1 MEGLQGRVDSVVKLI
16 DVEILG
22 GDQCNREVWR
32 YESCRKFTIWLEEKR
47 NLSRWDSTGELAAD
61 ETVRGSMGDVRK
73 REIKRGSLSDSTRAA
88 SGVSASV
95 LMWRWTKIL
104 QVDLEERVL
113 RRGMKHLLQN
123 IVVSLEKYCSSR
135 FHKEDIIEDK
145 SYKSLLSTHL
155 GIWSGW
161 GGVYY
166 VELGLGKVQGGRG
179 GVQSVTRE
187 GLTRW
192 DIVGDVVGVLRC
204 GESQSVGTPV
214 SIVTM
219 CAGIDRV
226 SSVRTVG
233 AGGIG
238 IGVGVWWESEDL
250 SLSDIATTGR
260 CRHSSKN
267 VELPTYTSMVGN
279 HSARLFT
286 QTNQRLRTSSVY
298 GTSSRTRD
306 NVDSTILTS
315 TRLGICSKA
324 EMVVL
329 LFLFILLSTGLSGS
343 TRVLCSDYDRQTFGL
358 SHVGIS
364 DSIVHCLS
372 GSDISDG
379 DLGVRHYCNT
389 EGLDKV
395 SIEYDL
401 CFLLVDGFKGD
412 NLWTICDD
420 RSHSS
425 LVYNIVSYK
434 GG

>member
-1 MEGLQGRVDSVVKLI
+1 MDRVIQPILWIVDSGCSKHMTGNLQLLRNFVDKFIGTVRFENDHFAAITGYRDYVQGNLMICHGEDLLI
-16 DVEILG
+16 GSRNSNL
-22 GDQCNREVWR
+22 
-32 YESCRKFTIWLEEKR
+32 YTISIS
-47 NLSRWDSTGELAAD
+47 NLAASSPLYLMSKATSTKSWLWHQRLSHLNFGTINHLTKKD
-61 ETVRGSMGDVRK
+61 LVDGLPKFKYDKDHLCSACKQGNSKKASFLPKLVPSTESKLELLHMDLCRPMRVESISGKRYILVTIDDYSCYTWTPKFLWAEAIATACFTRNHSLVHTRK
-73 REIKRGSLSDSTRAA
+73 RISHKR
-88 SGVSASV
+88 
-95 LMWRWTKIL
+95 TKNKAKN
-104 QVDLEERVL
+104 DKTEH
-113 RRGMKHLLQN
+113 GM
-123 IVVSLEKYCSSR
+123 E
-135 FHKEDIIEDK
+135 
-145 SYKSLLSTHL
+145 
-155 GIWSGW
+155 
-161 GGVYY
+161 
-166 VELGLGKVQGGRG
+166 
-179 GVQSVTRE
+179 
-187 GLTRW
+187 
-192 DIVGDVVGVLRC
+192 
-204 GESQSVGTPV
+204 
-214 SIVTM
+214 
-219 CAGIDRV
+219 
-226 SSVRTVG
+226 
-233 AGGIG
+233 
-238 IGVGVWWESEDL
+238 
-250 SLSDIATTGR
+250 
-260 CRHSSKN
+260 
-267 VELPTYTSMVGN
+267 
-279 HSARLFT
+279 
-286 QTNQRLRTSSVY
+286 RTSSVY